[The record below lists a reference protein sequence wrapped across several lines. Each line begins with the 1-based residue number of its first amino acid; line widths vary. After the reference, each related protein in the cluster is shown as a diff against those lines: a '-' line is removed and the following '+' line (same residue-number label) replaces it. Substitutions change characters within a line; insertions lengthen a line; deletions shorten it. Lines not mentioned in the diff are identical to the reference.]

1 MIKLLRSLMLL
12 TMVILSAIGLYSIIN
27 HFGEDYEEEVISR
40 DLLLKE
46 IEKVY
51 KLVTIEGSFSEIYNY
66 QHHYFADIWPFR
78 KKALVRINAKVL
90 VGYDLE
96 NMIISIN
103 EETKTI
109 EIRFDQPP
117 QILSVDHDIDYYN
130 FENGLFNMITNQDLT
145 EISARAKEF
154 IREKAE
160 ESELI
165 DQAEQQK
172 QDFLDLL
179 KLTVESAGWSLK
191 EENGLLN

>member
-1 MIKLLRSLMLL
+1 
-12 TMVILSAIGLYSIIN
+12 
-27 HFGEDYEEEVISR
+27 
-40 DLLLKE
+40 
-46 IEKVY
+46 
-51 KLVTIEGSFSEIYNY
+51 
-66 QHHYFADIWPFR
+66 
-78 KKALVRINAKVL
+78 
-90 VGYDLE
+90 
-96 NMIISIN
+96 
-103 EETKTI
+103 
-109 EIRFDQPP
+109 
-117 QILSVDHDIDYYN
+117 
-130 FENGLFNMITNQDLT
+130 MITNQDLT